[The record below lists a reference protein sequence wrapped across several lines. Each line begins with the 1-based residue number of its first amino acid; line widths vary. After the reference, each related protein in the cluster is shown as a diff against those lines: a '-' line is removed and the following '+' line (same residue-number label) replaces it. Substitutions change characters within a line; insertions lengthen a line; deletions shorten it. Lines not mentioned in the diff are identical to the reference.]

1 VEFRV
6 LGPLELI
13 SGEQPLAVG
22 GARTRAVLAMLLV
35 NANRVVP
42 AERMADELWPGHTA
56 DRGAAN
62 LQVRLS
68 GLRRALRSVG
78 EEDRLVTRPP
88 GYLLRVAG
96 DELDLLRFEG
106 LVAAGRAALAVGDSA
121 EAGRLLAEAL
131 ALWRGPALA
140 DLDDVEFARTERARL
155 EEDRLGVLEARL
167 DTQLSCGQ
175 HHEVLA
181 ELEMLTTEHPLRE
194 RFWAQRLLALYRSG
208 RQADALRAYRDLRAL
223 LAEQLGIEPGPELRE
238 LENRILRQDRDLDYS
253 DPRRAAGGDWVPPQ
267 TRYADSDGI
276 HIAYQVLGDGP
287 LDIVAVPGIVSH
299 LDLWWQDPATTR
311 FFRRLAGLGRLILFD
326 KRDTGLSDSA
336 PGDMS
341 LEQRMADV
349 QAVMG
354 ACGSA
359 RAVLFGYSEGGPM
372 CLLFAATYPERVS
385 ALVLAEA
392 AARWFP
398 GPGYP
403 CGDETTEMADAIE
416 RLATHG
422 WGQGD
427 SVDWYAPSV
436 AGLARARYQLA
447 RWERMAVSPGALLRL
462 LRMCRSID
470 VRDILP
476 AIRVPTLVIQRA
488 DDRITPPFHGRYLAG
503 HIAGARY
510 FEQPG
515 DHLLWLGDT
524 DAMVAEIE
532 GFLTEAAGPGE
543 PDRLLTTVLCV
554 DAPGSAAAAASAGA
568 CTAAMTRHVQASR
581 GQVISTTGARIL
593 ATFDGPGRAIRCAAA
608 CRDAAADLGT
618 EARAGIHTGEV
629 EVLGQ
634 QVTGMCVGMAG
645 HLAGLARPAEILV
658 TRTVT
663 DLVIGSGIAFADR
676 GSHRIGGA
684 PGTWRLF
691 AVAGR

>member
-13 SGEQPLAVG
+13 SGGRPLAVG
-22 GARTRAVLAMLLV
+22 GTRTRAVLAMLLV
-35 NANRVVP
+35 SANRVVP
-42 AERMADELWPGHTA
+42 ADRIADELWPGHPSG
-56 DRGAAN
+56 RGAAN
-62 LQVRLS
+62 LHVRLS
-68 GLRRALRSVG
+68 ELRRALKSVG
-78 EEDRLVTRPP
+78 EEDRLVTRAP
-88 GYLLRVAG
+88 GYLLRVAD
-96 DELDLLRFEG
+96 DELDLLRFAA
-106 LVAAGRAALAVGDSA
+106 LAAAGRAALADGDA
-121 EAGRLLAEAL
+121 AGAVRLLTGAL

-140 DLDDVEFARTERARL
+140 DLHDAEFARAERARL
-155 EEDRLGVLEARL
+155 EEDRLGALEARL
-167 DTQLSCGQ
+167 DAQLACGR
-175 HHEVLA
+175 HDELLA
-181 ELEMLTTEHPLRE
+181 DLEMLTAEHALRE
-194 RFWAQRLLALYRSG
+194 RFWAQRMLALYRSG
-208 RQADALRAYRDLRAL
+208 RQADALRAYRDLRAVL
-223 LAEQLGIEPGPELRE
+223 VDQLGIEPGPELRE
-238 LENRILRQDRDLDYS
+238 LEGRILRQDRGLEYAGS
-253 DPRRAAGGDWVPPQ
+253 AGGDWAPPQ
-267 TRYADSDGI
+267 TRYANSDGI
-276 HIAYQVLGDGP
+276 HIAYQVLGEGP
-287 LDIVAVPGIVSH
+287 LDILAVPGIVSH
-299 LDLWWQDPATTR
+299 LDLWWQDPAATR

-326 KRDTGLSDSA
+326 KRDTGLSDAA

-354 ACGSA
+354 ACGSR

-403 CGDETTEMADAIE
+403 CGDETVEMADAIE

-436 AGLARARYQLA
+436 AHLARAREQLA

-462 LRMCRSID
+462 IRMCRSID
-470 VRDILP
+470 VRDLLP

-488 DDRITPPFHGRYLAG
+488 DDRITPPYHGRYLAG

-515 DHLLWLGDT
+515 DHLLWLGDS

-532 GFLTEAAGPGE
+532 GFLTEAGRAGE
-543 PDRLLTTVLCV
+543 PDRLLTTILCV
-554 DAPGSAAAAASAGA
+554 ETAGSAAALARQVRSG
-568 CTAAMTRHVQASR
+568 R
-581 GQVISTTGARIL
+581 GQVIRSDGARIL

-608 CRDAAADLGT
+608 CRDAAAGLGIET
-618 EARAGIHTGEV
+618 RAGIHTGEV
-629 EVLGQ
+629 EVLGHD
-634 QVTGMCVGMAG
+634 VAGVCVDMTEY
-645 HLAGLARPAEILV
+645 LAGLARPAEILV
-658 TRTVT
+658 TRTVKE
-663 DLVIGSGIAFADR
+663 LVLGSGIEFADC
-676 GSHRIGGA
+676 GSRRIGET

-691 AVAGR
+691 AVTGG